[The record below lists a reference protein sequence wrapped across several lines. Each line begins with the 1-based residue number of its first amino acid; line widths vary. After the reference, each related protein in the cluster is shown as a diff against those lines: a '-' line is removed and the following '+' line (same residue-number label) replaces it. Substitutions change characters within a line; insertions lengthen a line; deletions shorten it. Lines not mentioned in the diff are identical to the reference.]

1 MAISDQNHIWIH
13 EEASSYHQ
21 TPHVGHQ
28 GMMFLGLINCR
39 EMSLAGPWR
48 KGMSELVNRGVWVF
62 FLAMLMEVGIAI
74 EILS

>member
-1 MAISDQNHIWIH
+1 
-13 EEASSYHQ
+13 
-21 TPHVGHQ
+21 
-28 GMMFLGLINCR
+28 MMFLGLINCR